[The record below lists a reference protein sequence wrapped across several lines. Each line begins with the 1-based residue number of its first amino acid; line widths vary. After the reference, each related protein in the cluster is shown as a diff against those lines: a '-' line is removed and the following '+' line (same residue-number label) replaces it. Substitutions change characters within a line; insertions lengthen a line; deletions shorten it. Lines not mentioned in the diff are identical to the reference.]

1 MSLANI
7 SIVGNLVRPPEQMCF
22 SSGSVKTTMVVAVNN
37 RGKAGRADRNADFYK
52 VEAWGKL
59 AELTNKYLSKGNQV
73 TVTGRLVLDHWT
85 DKHGKDRVTPIV
97 EAQQLAFPQRMKVL
111 SDDQESTLDS
121 LDSEFSA
128 NPISGEIVVAS
139 SDDDDED
146 DDDYEEIDNELER
159 GDDEIAP
166 GTRIRAEPR
175 RSKSA

>member
-37 RGKAGRADRNADFYK
+37 RGKAGRTPGNADFYK

-111 SDDQESTLDS
+111 SDGQEESFDP
-121 LDSEFSA
+121 EFSA

-139 SDDDDED
+139 SDDDEDED
-146 DDDYEEIDNELER
+146 DYEDNDKELER